1 MRPMVA
7 AIAGWSIFVLVL
19 LYFDPGFVQTPTCMR
34 LIGRSPECQ
43 AIADAWN
50 DAAWR
55 QHTLPLLVLIA
66 AGYAGILFVAITGRR
81 RRTKAES
88 RRPTTGEGSA

>member
-1 MRPMVA
+1 MRQIVA

-19 LYFDPGFVQTPTCMR
+19 LFFEPGFAQTPTCMR
-34 LIGRSPECQ
+34 LVGRSPECQ

-50 DAAWR
+50 DATWR

-66 AGYAGILFVAITGRR
+66 AGYVGILLVAIAGRR
-81 RRTKAES
+81 RRAK
-88 RRPTTGEGSA
+88 R

>member
-1 MRPMVA
+1 MRQMVA

-19 LYFDPGFVQTPTCMR
+19 LVFDPGFVQTPTCMR
-34 LIGRSPECQ
+34 LVGRSAECQ
-43 AIADAWN
+43 ALADAWN

-66 AGYAGILFVAITGRR
+66 AGYVAILLVAITGRR
-81 RRTKAES
+81 RRANRQS
-88 RRPTTGEGSA
+88 SAR